1 MMPIALED
9 ALADLE
15 HRMVEPEKLANAVL
29 SRLKR
34 ARRMAALGDLGGIA
48 AQLDQAPEAG
58 ERLVAALRE
67 LPGSLAYDVEAAFQQ
82 GDYLEELKAEA
93 ARQGVILVD
102 RDGRLSA
109 FPLLL
114 KLDAKA
120 AGVRVGRK
128 TQRAIRPS
136 ALVKSLKAAQQ
147 SSRFNAAGFLE
158 QLWRAYQYLA
168 PSPWKPDS
176 GSDGPTVPLARVHA
190 LLTLHPAAAS
200 DYPRD
205 AFASDLLRLNR
216 SPDIATKGGWSFS
229 LPAATGS
236 KGSDRLTVYDESG
249 REHIFYGIR
258 FSAPATANGGAA
270 DGARA

>member
-1 MMPIALED
+1 MMPIALEA
-9 ALADLE
+9 ALAELE
-15 HRMVEPEKLANAVL
+15 HRMIEPEKLANAVL

-34 ARRMAALGDLGGIA
+34 ARRMAALGDLAGIA
-48 AQLDQAPEAG
+48 AQLDPAPEAG
-58 ERLVAALRE
+58 ERLLAALRE
-67 LPGSLAYDVEAAFQQ
+67 LPGSLSYDVEAAFQQ

-120 AGVRVGRK
+120 QGVCVGRK

-136 ALVKSLKAAQQ
+136 ALVKVLKAAQQ
-147 SSRFNAAGFLE
+147 TSRFNAAGFLE

-168 PSPWKPDS
+168 PPWKPES

-216 SPDIATKGGWSFS
+216 APDIATRGGWSFS
-229 LPAATGS
+229 LPASTGT
-236 KGSDRLTVYDESG
+236 KGSDRLTVYDETG
-249 REHIFYGIR
+249 HEHIFYGLR
-258 FSAPATANGGAA
+258 FSAPATASGGAP